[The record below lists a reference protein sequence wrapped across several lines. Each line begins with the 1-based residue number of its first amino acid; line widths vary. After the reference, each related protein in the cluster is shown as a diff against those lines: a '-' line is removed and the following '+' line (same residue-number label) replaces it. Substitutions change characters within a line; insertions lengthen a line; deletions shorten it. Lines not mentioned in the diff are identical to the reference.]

1 MNCETTNN
9 LVQLYLEGRL
19 ATLERNEFV
28 HHVTECAACEAEV
41 LAYREMFDVL
51 REMPRLEAPARLSVA
66 VLAELRAEGLAHE
79 PRFSVLRRL
88 SDRFFALPSWVRYPS
103 AAFALF
109 VFLYAPVALLLGNA
123 DHSIVEMAG
132 SLARSVVWVRG
143 QVAAF
148 PGVTMLDTYARAA
161 RTVIHASAA
170 VVSPVTL
177 FLGMVVVGAAVFSVS
192 RILRRKRQSGHALFS
207 L

>member
-51 REMPRLEAPARLSVA
+51 RDMPRLEAPSRLSVA

-103 AAFALF
+103 AALALF
-109 VFLYAPVALLLGNA
+109 IVLYAPVGLMLGNA

-132 SLARSVVWVRG
+132 SLARSAVWVRG
-143 QVAAF
+143 KVAAF
-148 PGVTMLDTYARAA
+148 PGVTMFDTYARAA
-161 RTVIHASAA
+161 RTVIHATSA

-177 FLGMVVVGAAVFSVS
+177 FLGLAVVGAAVFSVS

-207 L
+207 F